1 MADYIDRQ
9 AAIAA
14 LRKFAEEC
22 NGSTE
27 AATAA
32 AMAISVI
39 SRMPGAWVE
48 LTANT
53 QPEYP
58 GEYIVCCDDA
68 DCKPGWGVWYEKN
81 VVVVAEYDPE
91 GVDDSEWSWDEHGT
105 EYAIGDLITH
115 WMKKPDAPEG
125 KKCEC

>member
-1 MADYIDRQ
+1 MADYIDRK
-9 AAIAA
+9 AAIDA
-14 LRKFAEEC
+14 LREFAESC
-22 NGSTE
+22 KGSTE

-32 AMAISVI
+32 AMVISVI

-53 QPEYP
+53 QPEYL

-68 DCKPGWGVWYEKN
+68 DCKPGQGVWYEKN
-81 VVVVAEYDPE
+81 VVTVAEYDPMASS
-91 GVDDSEWSWDEHGT
+91 DSEWLWEESGT

-115 WMKKPDAPEG
+115 WMPLPDAPEV
-125 KKCEC
+125 K